1 MAVLF
6 EKKSAPANPQRARP
20 TIRKYMEEARAHI
33 NEPTADNPMPNMNN
47 RRLPMQSEINPEGIS
62 MKTPARNQAD
72 ITYPTRAPDRS
83 KSFTRIGKK
92 APESRI
98 PKKMENPINNN
109 S

>member
-1 MAVLF
+1 
-6 EKKSAPANPQRARP
+6 
-20 TIRKYMEEARAHI
+20 MEEARAHI

-47 RRLPMQSEINPEGIS
+47 RRLPMRSEINQEGIS
-62 MKTPARNQAD
+62 MKTLARNQAD
-72 ITYPTRAPDRS
+72 ITYPTRAPDGS
-83 KSFTRIGKK
+83 KSFARIGKK